1 MGFLESIGFRKKS
14 ATPVDGEHAVAASV
28 VESESIEPLHS
39 EQRLAFLAKQITA
52 TPFVANANFVTLYNT
67 VPEVAWPV
75 NYIASRAAGAKYL
88 LKKFKD
94 DSVVWNNDIINRLLV
109 KPNAFETWYRT
120 LFKHFAYKLVTGNSY
135 IKAAMSDT
143 FAGAKTLYKWCDC
156 YVCLE
161 APMVD
166 IEYKRIMN
174 DIYGI
179 ADIEDVV
186 KSYRHCVLNN
196 MMRPIDP
203 RCVFHDKDDV
213 LGFIPGDPLKAKSR
227 LLAVLKAISNLIAVY
242 EARNVIYVKR
252 GGLGWLVSDLHDD
265 MGSKALTKDE
275 KQQILNQANEMYG
288 LESGKYPYGISDVKL
303 NFVRTNLSITDLQPF
318 DETLADAVI
327 IAGIYGIPPVLIP
340 RKDQSTYANQAN
352 AEKAVYSS
360 VIIPMVQ
367 RFCQEFTQFLG
378 LDQDG
383 LYLDADFSDV
393 DCLQT
398 GKKEEQEVH
407 RSIADRC
414 KIEFE
419 SGIITLND
427 WRAQQG
433 YERVEDPLYDKLV
446 SEMTPD
452 EIDRV
457 KNFTNNQKPNE
468 DEGEFS
474 APVVQDEGE

>member
-1 MGFLESIGFRKKS
+1 MGFLESIGLRKKS
-14 ATPVDGEHAVAASV
+14 ATPVDDYNTAVAVATSLT
-28 VESESIEPLHS
+28 SEERVALMA
-39 EQRLAFLAKQITA
+39 RKITA
-52 TPFVANANFVTLYNT
+52 TPYVANSNFLTLYNT

-75 NYIASRAAGAKYL
+75 NYIASRAAGAKYV
-88 LKKFKD
+88 LKKYSD
-94 DSVVWNNDIINRLLV
+94 ETVVWNNDIINRMLV

-143 FAGAKTLYKWCDC
+143 FAGAKTLYKWCDR
-156 YVCLE
+156 YVELE
-161 APMVD
+161 SLLVR
-166 IEYKRIMN
+166 IEYKHVVG
-174 DIYGI
+174 DIYGV
-179 ADIEDVV
+179 ADVEDVV
-186 KSYRHCVLNN
+186 EAYHHDIGGMFSQH
-196 MMRPIDP
+196 PIDP
-203 RCVFHDKDDV
+203 RCVFHDKDDF
-213 LGFIPGDPLKAKSR
+213 LGYQSGDPLKAKSR
-227 LLAVLKAISNLIAVY
+227 LYAVLKAISNLIAVY

-252 GGLGWLVSDLHDD
+252 GGLGWLVSDQKDE
-265 MGSKALTKDE
+265 MGSKALTSDE
-275 KQQILNQANEMYG
+275 KKKILDQANEMYG
-288 LESGKYPYGISDVKL
+288 LERGKYPYGISDVKL
-303 NFVRTNLSITDLQPF
+303 DFIRTNLSITDLQPF

-367 RFCQEFTQFLG
+367 RFCQEFTRFLG

-398 GKKEEQEVH
+398 GKKEEQEVL
-407 RSIADRC
+407 RSITDRC

-419 SGIITLND
+419 SGLITLND

-433 YERVEDPLYDKLV
+433 YERVEDALYDKLV

-452 EIDRV
+452 EIERV
-457 KNFTNNQKPNE
+457 KNFTNNQKPKE

-474 APVVQDEGE
+474 APAVQDEGE

>member
-1 MGFLESIGFRKKS
+1 MGFLESIGLRKKS
-14 ATPVDGEHAVAASV
+14 ATPVDDYNTAVAVATSLT
-28 VESESIEPLHS
+28 SEERVALMA
-39 EQRLAFLAKQITA
+39 RKITA
-52 TPFVANANFVTLYNT
+52 TPYVANSNFLTLYNT

-75 NYIASRAAGAKYL
+75 NYIASRAAGAKYV
-88 LKKFKD
+88 LKKYSD
-94 DSVVWNNDIINRLLV
+94 ETVVWNNDIINRMLV

-143 FAGAKTLYKWCDC
+143 FAGAKTLYKWCDR
-156 YVCLE
+156 YVELE
-161 APMVD
+161 SLLVR
-166 IEYKRIMN
+166 IEYKRVVG
-174 DIYGI
+174 DIYGV
-179 ADIEDVV
+179 ADVEDVV
-186 KSYRHCVLNN
+186 EAYHHDIGDMYHRA
-196 MMRPIDP
+196 IDP
-203 RCVFHDKDDV
+203 RCVFHDKDDF
-213 LGFIPGDPLKAKSR
+213 LGYQSGDPLKAKSR
-227 LLAVLKAISNLIAVY
+227 LYAVLKAISNLIAVY

-252 GGLGWLVSDLHDD
+252 GGLGWLVSDQKDE
-265 MGSKALTKDE
+265 MGSKALTSDE
-275 KQQILNQANEMYG
+275 KKKILDQANEMYG
-288 LESGKYPYGISDVKL
+288 LERGKYPYGISDVKL
-303 NFVRTNLSITDLQPF
+303 DFIRTNLSITDLQPF

-367 RFCQEFTQFLG
+367 RFCQEFTSFLG

-398 GKKEEQEVH
+398 GKKEEQEVL
-407 RSIADRC
+407 RSITDRC

-419 SGIITLND
+419 SGLITLND

-452 EIDRV
+452 EIERV
-457 KNFTNNQKPNE
+457 KNFTNNQKPKE

-474 APVVQDEGE
+474 APAVQDEGE

>member
-1 MGFLESIGFRKKS
+1 MGFLESIGLRKKS
-14 ATPVDGEHAVAASV
+14 ATPVEEDNTSVAVASSLT
-28 VESESIEPLHS
+28 SEERVALM
-39 EQRLAFLAKQITA
+39 AKKIVA
-52 TPFVANANFVTLYNT
+52 TPFVAHSNFLTLYNT

-75 NYIASRAAGAKYL
+75 NYIASRAAGAKYV
-88 LKKFKD
+88 LKKYSD
-94 DSVVWNNDIINRLLV
+94 ETVVWNNDIINRMLV

-143 FAGAKTLYKWCDC
+143 FAGAKTLYKWCDR
-156 YVCLE
+156 YVELE
-161 APMVD
+161 SLLVR
-166 IEYKRIMN
+166 IEYKRVRG
-174 DIYGI
+174 DIYGV

-186 KSYRHCVLNN
+186 EAYHHDIGD
-196 MMRPIDP
+196 MHARPIDP
-203 RCVFHDKDDV
+203 RCIFHDKDDF
-213 LGFIPGDPLKAKSR
+213 LGWQEGDPLKAKSR
-227 LLAVLKAISNLIAVY
+227 LYAVLKAISNLIAVY

-252 GGLGWLVSDLHDD
+252 GGLGWLVSDQKDE
-265 MGSKALTKDE
+265 MGSKALTPDE
-275 KQQILNQANEMYG
+275 KKKILDQANEMYG
-288 LESGKYPYGISDVKL
+288 LERGKYPYGISDVKL
-303 NFVRTNLSITDLQPF
+303 NFIRTNLSITDLQPF

-327 IAGIYGIPPVLIP
+327 IAGIFGIPPVLIP

-367 RFCQEFTQFLG
+367 RFCQEFTKFLG

-398 GKKEEQEVH
+398 GKKEEQDVL
-407 RSIADRC
+407 RSITDRC

-419 SGIITLND
+419 SGLITLND

-452 EIDRV
+452 EIERV
-457 KNFTNNQKPNE
+457 KNFTNNQKPKE

-474 APVVQDEGE
+474 APAVQDEGE

>member
-1 MGFLESIGFRKKS
+1 MGFLESIGLRKKS
-14 ATPVDGEHAVAASV
+14 ATPVDDYNTAVAVATSLT
-28 VESESIEPLHS
+28 SEERVALMA
-39 EQRLAFLAKQITA
+39 RKITA
-52 TPFVANANFVTLYNT
+52 TPYVANSNFLTLYNT

-75 NYIASRAAGAKYL
+75 NYIASRAAGAKYV
-88 LKKFKD
+88 LKKYSD
-94 DSVVWNNDIINRLLV
+94 ETVVWNNDIINRLLV

-143 FAGAKTLYKWCDC
+143 FAGAKTLYKWCDR
-156 YVCLE
+156 YVELE
-161 APMVD
+161 SLLVR
-166 IEYKRIMN
+166 IEYKRVVG
-174 DIYGI
+174 DIYGV
-179 ADIEDVV
+179 ADVEDVV
-186 KSYRHCVLNN
+186 EAYHHDIGDMYHRA
-196 MMRPIDP
+196 IDP
-203 RCVFHDKDDV
+203 RCVFHDKDDF
-213 LGFIPGDPLKAKSR
+213 LGYQSGDPLKAKSR
-227 LLAVLKAISNLIAVY
+227 LYAVLKAISNLIAVY

-252 GGLGWLVSDLHDD
+252 GGLGWLVSDQKDE
-265 MGSKALTKDE
+265 MGSKALTSDE
-275 KQQILNQANEMYG
+275 KKKILDQANEMYG
-288 LESGKYPYGISDVKL
+288 LERGKYPYGISDVKL
-303 NFVRTNLSITDLQPF
+303 DFIRTNLSITDLQPF

-367 RFCQEFTQFLG
+367 RFCQEFTRFLG

-398 GKKEEQEVH
+398 GKKEEQEVL
-407 RSIADRC
+407 RSITDRC

-419 SGIITLND
+419 SGLITLND

-433 YERVEDPLYDKLV
+433 YERVEDALYDKLV

-452 EIDRV
+452 EIERV
-457 KNFTNNQKPNE
+457 KNFTNNQKPKE

-474 APVVQDEGE
+474 APAVQDEGE

>member
-1 MGFLESIGFRKKS
+1 MGLLKTLGFITKS
-14 ATPVDGEHAVAASV
+14 ATPVEGEAVTASSDARRTQLMREIV
-28 VESESIEPLHS
+28 
-39 EQRLAFLAKQITA
+39 A
-52 TPFVANANFVTLYNT
+52 TPYVANANFVTLFNT

-75 NYIASRAAGAKYL
+75 NFIASRAAGAKYL

-94 DSVVWNNDIINRLLV
+94 DTVVWDNEVINHMLV
-109 KPNAFETWYRT
+109 MPNAFETWYRT
-120 LFKHFAYKLVTGNSY
+120 LWKHFAYKLVTGNSF
-135 IKAAMSDT
+135 IKAAMSDA
-143 FAGAKTLYKWCDC
+143 FSGAKTLYKWCDRYITLEEP
-156 YVCLE
+156 YVTI
-161 APMVD
+161 D
-166 IEYKRIMN
+166 YKTNMG
-174 DIYGI
+174 DIYGV
-179 ADIEDVV
+179 ADLEDVV
-186 KSYRHCVLNN
+186 NCYYHNYGTFTKRAI
-196 MMRPIDP
+196 PP
-203 RCVFHDKDDV
+203 QCVFHDVDDAF
-213 LGFIPGDPLKAKSR
+213 GFYNGDPLRAKSR
-227 LLAVLKAISNLIAVY
+227 LMAVLKAISNLIAVY

-252 GGLGWLVSDLHDD
+252 GGLGWLVSEMSDD
-265 MGSKALTKDE
+265 MGSRALTSAE
-275 KQQILNQANEMYG
+275 KKQILEEADKMYG
-288 LESGKYPYGISDVKL
+288 FGEGKYPYGISDVKM
-303 NFVRTNLSITDLQPF
+303 NFVRTNLSIADLQPF

-340 RKDQSTYANQAN
+340 RKDQSTYSNQAN

-360 VIIPMVQ
+360 VIIPLVQ
-367 RFCQEFTQFLG
+367 RFCQEFTHFLG

-407 RSIADRC
+407 RLISDRC

-419 SGIITLND
+419 SALITLND

-457 KNFTNNQKPNE
+457 KLFTNPKPQQE
-468 DEGEFS
+468 DEGDLS
-474 APVVQDEGE
+474 TPPVQDEGE

>member
-1 MGFLESIGFRKKS
+1 MGFLESIGLRKKS
-14 ATPVDGEHAVAASV
+14 ATPVDDYNTAVAVATSLT
-28 VESESIEPLHS
+28 SEERVALMA
-39 EQRLAFLAKQITA
+39 RKITA
-52 TPFVANANFVTLYNT
+52 TPYVANSNFLTLYNT

-75 NYIASRAAGAKYL
+75 NYIASRAAGAKYV
-88 LKKFKD
+88 LKKYSD
-94 DSVVWNNDIINRLLV
+94 ETVVWNNDIINRMLV

-143 FAGAKTLYKWCDC
+143 FAGAKTLYKWCDR
-156 YVCLE
+156 YVELE
-161 APMVD
+161 SLLVR
-166 IEYKRIMN
+166 IEYKRVVG
-174 DIYGI
+174 DIYGV
-179 ADIEDVV
+179 ADVEDVV
-186 KSYRHCVLNN
+186 EAYHHDIGDMYHRA
-196 MMRPIDP
+196 IDP
-203 RCVFHDKDDV
+203 RCVFHDKDDF
-213 LGFIPGDPLKAKSR
+213 LGYQSGDPLKAKSR
-227 LLAVLKAISNLIAVY
+227 LYAVLKAISNLIAVY

-252 GGLGWLVSDLHDD
+252 GGLGWLVSDQKDE
-265 MGSKALTKDE
+265 MGSKALTSDE
-275 KQQILNQANEMYG
+275 KKKILDQANEMYG
-288 LESGKYPYGISDVKL
+288 LERGKYPYGISDVKL
-303 NFVRTNLSITDLQPF
+303 DFIRTNLSITDLQPF

-367 RFCQEFTQFLG
+367 RFCQEFTRFLG

-398 GKKEEQEVH
+398 GKKEEQEVL
-407 RSIADRC
+407 RSITDRC

-419 SGIITLND
+419 SGLITLND

-452 EIDRV
+452 EIERV
-457 KNFTNNQKPNE
+457 KNFTNNQKPKE

-474 APVVQDEGE
+474 APAVQDEGE

>member
-1 MGFLESIGFRKKS
+1 MGFLESIGLRKKS
-14 ATPVDGEHAVAASV
+14 ATPVDDYNTAVAVATSLT
-28 VESESIEPLHS
+28 SEERVALM
-39 EQRLAFLAKQITA
+39 AKKITA
-52 TPFVANANFVTLYNT
+52 TPYVANSNFLTLYNT

-75 NYIASRAAGAKYL
+75 NYIASRAAGAKYV
-88 LKKFKD
+88 LKKYSD
-94 DSVVWNNDIINRLLV
+94 ETVVWNNDIINRMLV

-143 FAGAKTLYKWCDC
+143 FAGAKTLYKWCDR
-156 YVCLE
+156 YVELE
-161 APMVD
+161 SLLVR
-166 IEYKRIMN
+166 IEYKHVVG
-174 DIYGI
+174 DIYGV
-179 ADIEDVV
+179 ADVEDVV
-186 KSYRHCVLNN
+186 EAYHHDIGGMFSQH
-196 MMRPIDP
+196 PIDP
-203 RCVFHDKDDV
+203 RCVFHDKDDF
-213 LGFIPGDPLKAKSR
+213 LGYQSGDPLKAKSR
-227 LLAVLKAISNLIAVY
+227 LYAVLKAISNLIAVY

-252 GGLGWLVSDLHDD
+252 GGLGWLVSDQKDE
-265 MGSKALTKDE
+265 MGSKALTSDE
-275 KQQILNQANEMYG
+275 KKKILDQANEMYG
-288 LESGKYPYGISDVKL
+288 LERGKYPYGISDVKL
-303 NFVRTNLSITDLQPF
+303 DFIRTNLSITDLQPF

-367 RFCQEFTQFLG
+367 RFCQEFTRFLG

-398 GKKEEQEVH
+398 GKKEEQEVL
-407 RSIADRC
+407 RSITDRC

-419 SGIITLND
+419 SGLITLND

-433 YERVEDPLYDKLV
+433 YERVEDALYDKLV

-452 EIDRV
+452 EIERV
-457 KNFTNNQKPNE
+457 KNFTNNQKPKE

-474 APVVQDEGE
+474 APAVQDEGE